1 MLDLTDDVPTSSD
14 PKARGLVSTP
24 AQPFHTA
31 LLDRFCSDS
40 ACFIYSLYTLMLVT
54 QEGFSNY
61 KLLPRFA
68 TGTHKHPG
76 LNLPINQQKSAWSR
90 TLVLS

>member
-1 MLDLTDDVPTSSD
+1 
-14 PKARGLVSTP
+14 
-24 AQPFHTA
+24 
-31 LLDRFCSDS
+31 
-40 ACFIYSLYTLMLVT
+40 MLVT

-90 TLVLS
+90 TLVRIQRFGLDFSAVFSIMYFIKFKAVRAK